1 MILRHKKINEE
12 GWRYFS
18 TILKEYQ
25 ISKHQLELA
34 VQEGFVRVKDVPNP
48 HYSTKTSRV
57 VLENDIKNN
66 LGRIRSLRKTSDEEK
81 MKQKQYAIRSQ
92 RSKML
97 ENVKCPI
104 CGEKCIPEEKSKSEM
119 LKLFKD
125 DDIDFNTAASK
136 VIFAHVQHIHTDYES
151 DLKKYRQIFS
161 KMISELMDDGCSF
174 NDAKMLVDDELEDE
188 YRQIKNKAI
197 NKARQLMQSFSTE
210 LLKTST

>member
-1 MILRHKKINEE
+1 MRHKRITEE

-25 ISKHQLELA
+25 ISKNQLESA
-34 VQEGFVRVKDVPNP
+34 IQEGFVRVKEVTNP
-48 HYSTKTSRV
+48 HYTTKTSRV

-66 LGRIRSLRKTSDEEK
+66 LGRIQSLRKTSDEEK
-81 MKQKQYAIRSQ
+81 KKRTQYAIRSQ
-92 RSKML
+92 RSKTL

-104 CGEKCIPEEKSKSEM
+104 CGEQCIPEEKSKSEM

-125 DDIDFNTAASK
+125 NDIDFNTAASK
-136 VIFAHVQHIHTDYES
+136 VTFAHVQHAHTNYES
-151 DLKKYRQIFS
+151 DLTRYRQRLS
-161 KMISELMDDGCSF
+161 KMISELMDDGCGF
-174 NDAKMLVDDELEDE
+174 NDARMLVAVELDDE

>member
-1 MILRHKKINEE
+1 LILRHKKINEE

-25 ISKHQLELA
+25 ISKNQLKLA
-34 VQEGFVRVKDVPNP
+34 IQEGFVRVREVPNP
-48 HYSTKTSRV
+48 HYATKTSRV

-66 LGRIRSLRKTSDEEK
+66 LWRIHSLRKNSDEEK
-81 MKQKQYAIRSQ
+81 RKQKQYAIRSQ
-92 RSKML
+92 RSKIL

-104 CGEKCIPEEKSKSEM
+104 CGERCIPEEKSKSEM

-125 DDIDFNTAASK
+125 NNIDFNVAASK
-136 VIFAHVQHIHTDYES
+136 VIFAHVQHVHTNYEF
-151 DLKKYRQIFS
+151 DLKKYRQKFS

-174 NDAKMLVDDELEDE
+174 NDARMLVDDELGDE
-188 YRQIKNKAI
+188 YDQIKNKAI

>member
-1 MILRHKKINEE
+1 MRHKRIKEE

-25 ISKHQLELA
+25 ISKNQLELA
-34 VQEGFVRVKDVPNP
+34 IQEGFVRVKEVPNP
-48 HYSTKTSRV
+48 HYTTKTSRV

-66 LGRIRSLRKTSDEEK
+66 LGRIQSLRKTSDEEK
-81 MKQKQYAIRSQ
+81 KKRKQYAIRSQ
-92 RSKML
+92 RSKTL

-125 DDIDFNTAASK
+125 DEIDFNVAASK
-136 VIFAHVQHIHTDYES
+136 VIFAHVQHAHTNYES
-151 DLKKYRQIFS
+151 DLKRYRQRFS

-188 YRQIKNKAI
+188 YCQIKNKAI

-210 LLKTST
+210 LLKTYT